1 MRALPSPFADSL
13 GAVVLQVEEFADD
26 ATLRSLG
33 IDDPFELSGLYEG
46 IPLPQQS
53 VEQSGT
59 LPERIRLFRG
69 AILDE
74 WANRDVSLEQ
84 LVGHIVVHEVGHHFG
99 LSDEDIHALEASVP

>member
-1 MRALPSPFADSL
+1 MPRPMRSFGASPTLDEIEDIARAAMRALPSPFADSL

-33 IDDPFELSGLYEG
+33 IEDPFELSGLYEG

-59 LPERIRLFRG
+59 RPERISLFRG

-84 LVGHIVVHEVGHHFG
+84 LVG
-99 LSDEDIHALEASVP
+99 